1 MIQKNSPM
9 VEKLR
14 RDELVVSIKLN
25 AVDPV
30 LTEIAAYA
38 GFDAIWLDMEHVPV
52 DYREIQMSLYAAK
65 ARGAE
70 IIVRT
75 PRGCY
80 SNLNRPLEMDAAAI
94 MVPHVMSKEDA
105 EQVAYYTKFHPIGRR
120 PIDGGNGDGM
130 YCLMSAGDYIKYSNE
145 QKLTIIQIED
155 IEAYEQIEEIAQV
168 PGIDMLFFGPADFA
182 HSLGIPTEM
191 GDPRVTEARRRVA
204 EVARK
209 YGKLAGTVGGPANMK
224 DLYAMGYRLI
234 NLGSDVGTLGKAFTG
249 IMNQVTEWREADKV

>member
-52 DYREIQMSLYAAK
+52 DYREIQMALYAAK

-80 SNLNRPLEMDAAAI
+80 SNTNRPLEMDAAAI

-105 EQVAYYTKFHPIGRR
+105 EQVAYYTKFHPIG
-120 PIDGGNGDGM
+120 
-130 YCLMSAGDYIKYSNE
+130 
-145 QKLTIIQIED
+145 
-155 IEAYEQIEEIAQV
+155 
-168 PGIDMLFFGPADFA
+168 
-182 HSLGIPTEM
+182 SLGR
-191 GDPRVTEARRRVA
+191 DLVRRFH
-204 EVARK
+204 
-209 YGKLAGTVGGPANMK
+209 LCI
-224 DLYAMGYRLI
+224 L
-234 NLGSDVGTLGKAFTG
+234 
-249 IMNQVTEWREADKV
+249 

>member
-14 RDELVVSIKLN
+14 RDELVVSVKLN
-25 AVDPV
+25 IADPIIA
-30 LTEIAAYA
+30 EIAAYA
-38 GFDAIWLDMEHVPV
+38 GFDCVWVDMEHVPA
-52 DYREIQMSLYAAK
+52 DYTEIKNVLLAAK

-70 IIVRT
+70 TIVRT
-75 PRGCY
+75 PRGAY
-80 SNLNRPLEMDAAAI
+80 SNLIRPLEMDAAAI
-94 MVPHVMSKEDA
+94 MVPHVMSVEDA
-105 EQVAYYTKFHPIGRR
+105 KTVAYYTKFQPIGRR

-130 YCLMSAGDYIKYSNE
+130 YCYMGTEDYIRYSNE

-182 HSLGIPTEM
+182 HSLGLACDM
-191 GDPRVTEARRRVA
+191 GNPKIGEARRRVA

-209 YGKLAGTVGGPANMK
+209 YGKLAGTVGGPGNMK
-224 DLYAMGYRLI
+224 ELYDMGYRLI
-234 NLGSDVGTLGKAFTG
+234 NLGADVVALGKYFKD
-249 IMNQVTEWREADKV
+249 IMSKVEECKKDL